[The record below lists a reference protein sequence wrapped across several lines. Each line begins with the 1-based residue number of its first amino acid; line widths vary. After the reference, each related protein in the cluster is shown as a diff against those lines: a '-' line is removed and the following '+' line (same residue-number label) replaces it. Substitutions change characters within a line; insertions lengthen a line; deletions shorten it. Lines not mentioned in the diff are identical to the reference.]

1 MNRKRDRKNE
11 KIGALKRG
19 LESIKVEE
27 IAGNLYIKR
36 GRGTCQFY
44 HRVRMEGKIQRHYI
58 SIHGMDLAR
67 HLAQQTYNRSV
78 ERLISTLE
86 KEDLDG
92 DEIDRMVDDQFLA
105 LSPERRSLIRPVQK
119 PLLQKLADWK
129 KRTYQGLPFKPEDP
143 LILTYQGKR
152 VRSKTEKI
160 LCDRFDQMSIIYKYE
175 CPLVL
180 KDGVIFYPDFTFF
193 NPYTEE
199 EIYWEHHG
207 LMGDGDYTMRTIEKI
222 RAYEKNGIGLG
233 RRLLVTFEGG
243 KLNVDYDRVKD
254 LIRDFL
260 LPLVPP
266 GARPRQKKDRQRE
279 VL

>member
-1 MNRKRDRKNE
+1 MVTH
-11 KIGALKRG
+11 I
-19 LESIKVEE
+19 
-27 IAGNLYIKR
+27 IAEVKFWLFLFIY
-36 GRGTCQFY
+36 FY
-44 HRVRMEGKIQRHYI
+44 TII
-58 SIHGMDLAR
+58 W
-67 HLAQQTYNRSV
+67 
-78 ERLISTLE
+78 TL
-86 KEDLDG
+86 L
-92 DEIDRMVDDQFLA
+92 IDRLVDDQFLT

-119 PLLQKLADWK
+119 PLFQKLADWK
-129 KRTYQGLPFKPEDP
+129 KRTYKGLPFKPEDP

-160 LCDRFDQMSIIYKYE
+160 LCDRFDQIGITYKYE

-222 RAYEKNGIGLG
+222 RTYEKNGIGLG

>member
-1 MNRKRDRKNE
+1 M
-11 KIGALKRG
+11 
-19 LESIKVEE
+19 
-27 IAGNLYIKR
+27 
-36 GRGTCQFY
+36 
-44 HRVRMEGKIQRHYI
+44 
-58 SIHGMDLAR
+58 
-67 HLAQQTYNRSV
+67 
-78 ERLISTLE
+78 
-86 KEDLDG
+86 
-92 DEIDRMVDDQFLA
+92 
-105 LSPERRSLIRPVQK
+105 IRPVQK
-119 PLLQKLADWK
+119 PLFQKLADWK
-129 KRTYQGLPFKPEDP
+129 KKTYQGLPFKPEDP

-160 LCDRFDQMSIIYKYE
+160 LCDRFDQMGITYKYE

-222 RAYEKNGIGLG
+222 RTYEKNGIRLG

-266 GARPRQKKDRQRE
+266 GA
-279 VL
+279 